1 MTSSQNI
8 PLGTEAKERMEPPGT
23 PLPPAQTSGLG
34 KWHEWIFVFNVCLA
48 QIFSLAGLAQSF
60 APLLIIAEGLG
71 VDDPGQMSWY
81 TAAYS
86 MTLGTFILP
95 AGRLGDMYGHKKM
108 FIVGWIWFSLASLIT
123 GFSYVGGPIM
133 LATCRGLQ
141 GIGPALLVPNGIALI
156 ARTFPIGMKRA
167 ISIAAFGGC
176 GPVGVTLGVVF
187 SSIFAQLLWWPWMF
201 WTSSIAAA
209 LCCIFSAIVLP
220 PDTYRSSPADP
231 ANKTKE
237 QFDLL
242 GAFTGVTGLLLIN
255 FALNE
260 APVEGWNHVYIPVL
274 LGVGFLLMAAFVWVE
289 LCVASRPIVPLKG
302 LHRDAAFTLACIAAG
317 WASHGIWCY
326 YLFLFI
332 EKVRGHQPLVAA
344 AETWPVALVG
354 FSAALAVPFI
364 LRKMKVPYLM
374 SISMLFFFAGTIL
387 LVFAPVAQ
395 TYWINTFL
403 SVIIMPFAMN
413 WSFPSGTILMA
424 NAVSKQHQGIAASL
438 ICTMVNYSIAT
449 GLGIAGTLDRYLS
462 PIHGLH
468 GGYRDAWWFG
478 IALSLFGF
486 LISLY
491 FIWQTRSRKPMIAK

>member
-1 MTSSQNI
+1 
-8 PLGTEAKERMEPPGT
+8 
-23 PLPPAQTSGLG
+23 
-34 KWHEWIFVFNVCLA
+34 
-48 QIFSLAGLAQSF
+48 
-60 APLLIIAEGLG
+60 
-71 VDDPGQMSWY
+71 
-81 TAAYS
+81 

-156 ARTFPIGMKRA
+156 AMTFPIGMKRA

-209 LCCIFSAIVLP
+209 LCCVFSVIVLP
-220 PDTYRSSPADP
+220 PDTYRSSPVDP

-260 APVEGWNHVYIPVL
+260 APVEGWDHVYIPVL

-302 LHRDAAFTLACIAAG
+302 LRRDAAFTLACIAAG

-364 LRKMKVPYLM
+364 LRKMKVPYV
-374 SISMLFFFAGTIL
+374 SPTDRCL
-387 LVFAPVAQ
+387 LTA
-395 TYWINTFL
+395 
-403 SVIIMPFAMN
+403 
-413 WSFPSGTILMA
+413 
-424 NAVSKQHQGIAASL
+424 
-438 ICTMVNYSIAT
+438 C
-449 GLGIAGTLDRYLS
+449 
-462 PIHGLH
+462 
-468 GGYRDAWWFG
+468 
-478 IALSLFGF
+478 
-486 LISLY
+486 
-491 FIWQTRSRKPMIAK
+491 